1 MQEFRERLAAAM
13 REKGIRASRL
23 ASETGLS
30 PARISQYLHGVYQP
44 KGDAILR
51 LAEALGVSAMWLMGE
66 DCPMT
71 ASAPA
76 GASAG
81 LPDNLLPLQLRRYP
95 LLGDIACGKP
105 IVAQDNGDSYVSAA
119 DTEADFCLIAKGDS
133 MVGARIY
140 DGDEVFIQQTDMVN
154 NGEIAYNDIHLS
166 QMAQEVRYGFMGKV
180 NVAIIEACEV
190 TPDGKIYL
198 TAAGGIAPTICRLA
212 DQIIVELNSAHSKSG
227 MGMHDVYE
235 PLDPPYRREIPIYKP
250 SDRIGLPYVQ
260 IDPKKII
267 GVVETN
273 WPDEARSFAAAD
285 PLTDKIGQN
294 VADFLA
300 ADMKRG
306 IIPSS
311 FLPLQSGVG
320 NIANA
325 VLGALGRDK
334 TIPAFEMYTEVIQNS
349 VIGLIREG
357 RIKFGSACSL
367 TVTNDCLEGI
377 YNDMDFFRDKLV
389 LRPSEISNSP
399 EIVRRLGIISINTA
413 IEVDLYGNVNSTHI
427 GGTKMMNG
435 IGGSGDFTRNAYISI
450 FTCPSVAKEGKISAI
465 VPMVS
470 HHDHTEHDV
479 NIVITEQGVADLRGK
494 SPKERAQAII
504 ENCAHPDYKE
514 LLWDYLKL
522 AGNRAQTPHAIQ
534 AALGMHAELAKSDDM
549 KNTNWA
555 EYSK

>member
-1 MQEFRERLAAAM
+1 MAFNYISAAEA
-13 REKGIRASRL
+13 ASL
-23 ASETGLS
+23 IKHGYNIGLS
-30 PARISQYLHGVYQP
+30 GFTPAGTAKAVTAELAKI
-44 KGDAILR
+44 
-51 LAEALGVSAMWLMGE
+51 AEAEHAKGNPFQVGIF
-66 DCPMT
+66 T
-71 ASAPA
+71 
-76 GASAG
+76 GAST
-81 LPDNLLPLQLRRYP
+81 
-95 LLGDIACGKP
+95 
-105 IVAQDNGDSYVSAA
+105 GDSCDGVLSRAKAIRYRAPY
-119 DTEADFCLIAKGDS
+119 TTNADFRKA
-133 MVGARIY
+133 
-140 DGDEVFIQQTDMVN
+140 VN

-166 QMAQEVRYGFMGKV
+166 QMAQELRYGFMGKV
-180 NVAIIEACEV
+180 DIAIIEACEV

-198 TAAGGIAPTICRLA
+198 TAAGGIAPTVCRMA
-212 DQIIVELNSAHSKSG
+212 DKIIIELNAAHSKAA
-227 MGMHDVYE
+227 MGLHDVYE

-250 SDRIGLPYVQ
+250 SDRIGTPYIQV
-260 IDPKKII
+260 DPKKIV

-294 VADFLA
+294 VADFLV

-306 IIPSS
+306 IIPST

-325 VLGALGRDK
+325 VLSALGHDK
-334 TIPAFEMYTEVIQNS
+334 TIPPFEMYTEVIQNS

-367 TVTNDCLEGI
+367 TVTNDCLQGI
-377 YNDMDFFRDKLV
+377 YDDMDFFRDKLV
-389 LRPSEISNSP
+389 LRPSEISN
-399 EIVRRLGIISINTA
+399 
-413 IEVDLYGNVNSTHI
+413 DLYGNVNSTHI

-479 NIVITEQGVADLRGK
+479 NIIVTEQGVADLRGK
-494 SPKERAQAII
+494 SPKERAQTII
-504 ENCAHPDYKE
+504 ENCVHPDYKN

-522 AGNRAQTPHAIQ
+522 TDGKSQTPHAIR
-534 AALGMHAELAKSDDM
+534 AALGMHAELAKSGDM
-549 KNTNWA
+549 RNTDWA
-555 EYSK
+555 QY